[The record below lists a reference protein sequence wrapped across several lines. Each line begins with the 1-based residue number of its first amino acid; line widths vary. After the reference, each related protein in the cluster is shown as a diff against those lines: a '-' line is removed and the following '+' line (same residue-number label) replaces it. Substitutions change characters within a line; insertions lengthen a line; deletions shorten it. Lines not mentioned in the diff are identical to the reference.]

1 MSAVNGDKR
10 ANLLPCTQY
19 SALST
24 AGILQLADTARA
36 RCLERGSQSHSVSTA
51 VPFFLTLFPV
61 TGCRSWLW
69 CLADCPS
76 HANSNNSSSGKPFRT
91 LPHHRTT
98 AISFIY
104 CILEPTSGLCPTP
117 VSDEICLITS
127 PGHQR
132 KQTIYYCMPIYGLG
146 IFPLPYLS

>member
-1 MSAVNGDKR
+1 M
-10 ANLLPCTQY
+10 PCPQQAFCNSQIQQGLAAWSEEARVTP
-19 SALST
+19 SR
-24 AGILQLADTARA
+24 QL
-36 RCLERGSQSHSVSTA
+36 CL
-51 VPFFLTLFPV
+51 FLTLFPV

-91 LPHHRTT
+91 LPHHKTT

-132 KQTIYYCMPIYGLG
+132 KQTIYYCMPISGLG